1 MAKNKKI
8 SGIFS
13 DLLESVA
20 IWFLYIFVDARANV
34 PSAILQKRKKQ
45 IDWLRLI
52 DSINPAYD
60 FNQLVSIIQNG
71 ITKRYGVSPATLLS
85 QLYNTATTASV
96 GSTLAEHTATATAEA
111 KALALQNLQVSTTDG
126 KKNIWSEIGSIISAL
141 LSLFSGL
148 GIVKSNSEIKTYTPA
163 PNDWYTAGSNTSN
176 AGMGVVVPVLLAGG
190 VIYYLSTA
198 NGANKKTKK

>member
-34 PSAILQKRKKQ
+34 PSAILKKRKKQ
-45 IDWLRLI
+45 IDWLKLI

-96 GSTLAEHTATATAEA
+96 GSTLSEHTATATAEA
-111 KALALQNLQVSTTDG
+111 KALALQNFQVSTTDG

-163 PNDWYTAGSNTSN
+163 PNDWYTAGSTTSN

-190 VIYYLSTA
+190 VIYYLATA

>member
-34 PSAILQKRKKQ
+34 PNAILQKRKKQ
-45 IDWLRLI
+45 IDWLTLI
-52 DSINPAYD
+52 DKINPVYD
-60 FNQLVSIIQNG
+60 FNQLVAIVQNG

-85 QLYNTATTASV
+85 QLYNTANSPAV
-96 GSTLAEHTATATAEA
+96 GSTTLEQQTAKAQAEA
-111 KALALQNLQVSTTDG
+111 KALALQNIQVSTSDG
-126 KKNIWSEIGSIISAL
+126 KKNIWSEIESIISAL
-141 LSLFSGL
+141 VSLFSGL

-163 PNDWYTAGSNTSN
+163 PNDWVSSTNTSS
-176 AGMGVVVPVLLAGG
+176 ASMGMVVPVLLTGG
-190 VIYYLSTA
+190 IIYYLATA
-198 NGANKKTKK
+198 NGAKKNKK